1 MAVSHGHGHPIA
13 YMPGQAVMISRAGMS
28 RTEISPY
35 SGIALRL
42 SHAALERVAKAMAPH
57 HFQERD
63 LLAAINGF
71 RVFSLETR
79 TEAILL
85 NQIRH
90 LIALVDPLLGRDRK
104 LKSWADLD
112 DQLCRRLVA
121 LLLPAL
127 IENASGE
134 MYRHREGAHN
144 SRLDALIDYMRAN
157 LHGPLEFS

>member
-1 MAVSHGHGHPIA
+1 VPYQRQLQRISCYHCHRHIYTALCRDGRESRPWASDYLHAGTGRDGI
-13 YMPGQAVMISRAGMS
+13 PGGRAP
-28 RTEISPY
+28 TEISPY

-79 TEAILL
+79 PEAILL

-127 IENASGE
+127 I
-134 MYRHREGAHN
+134 
-144 SRLDALIDYMRAN
+144 
-157 LHGPLEFS
+157 

>member
-57 HFQERD
+57 HLQERD

-79 TEAILL
+79 TEAILI

-90 LIALVDPLLGRDRK
+90 LIALVNPLLGRDRK

-127 IENASGE
+127 I
-134 MYRHREGAHN
+134 
-144 SRLDALIDYMRAN
+144 
-157 LHGPLEFS
+157 

>member
-1 MAVSHGHGHPIA
+1 
-13 YMPGQAVMISRAGMS
+13 
-28 RTEISPY
+28 
-35 SGIALRL
+35 
-42 SHAALERVAKAMAPH
+42 MAPH

-79 TEAILL
+79 PEAILL

-127 IENASGE
+127 I
-134 MYRHREGAHN
+134 
-144 SRLDALIDYMRAN
+144 
-157 LHGPLEFS
+157 